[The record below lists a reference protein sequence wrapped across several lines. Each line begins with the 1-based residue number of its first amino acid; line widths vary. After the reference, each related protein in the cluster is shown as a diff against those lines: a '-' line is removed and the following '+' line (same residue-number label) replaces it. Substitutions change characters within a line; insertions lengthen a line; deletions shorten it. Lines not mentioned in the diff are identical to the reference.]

1 MRISEIAA
9 RRRNLLISIIRG
21 IIKENY
27 EVTREY
33 TVSEIET
40 VFYFRKRDI
49 AYNLKYFFEKKDDK
63 FILKKKMLN
72 EVQRII
78 NNHRQAFGQLETAKV
93 LFIKSFGRFY
103 DDYKNSK
110 GFSFDH
116 ERFRK
121 IYSDLHQVIQIL
133 HWGMLPI
140 LLKWLMINS
149 GKIPEDDIIAFYD
162 HYDMLTALLNEI
174 RGKGETM
181 ETKGD
186 DTLNRTMTFSVFT
199 RRWGHNDVYRIE
211 RTIDGWEVQHI
222 AINGKCA
229 KDGEGALMN
238 NLHHDCIFFP
248 EDGVKYALSNLW
260 EDAEDG
266 KVTPAELQKKIQ
278 QIADWISSVEKAVGE
293 NQPDWVNYY

>member
-1 MRISEIAA
+1 MMLSETTA

-21 IIKENY
+21 ILKENY

-40 VFYFRKRDI
+40 VFHFRKRDI
-49 AYNLKYFFEKKDDK
+49 AYNLGYFFEQRDEK
-63 FILKKKMLN
+63 FILKTEKLDD
-72 EVQRII
+72 VQKII
-78 NNHRQAFGQLETAKV
+78 QNHHQALGQLETAKV

-103 DDYKNSK
+103 DDRENSTSL
-110 GFSFDH
+110 SFDYKSMQ
-116 ERFRK
+116 K
-121 IYSDLHQVIQIL
+121 IYSDLHPVIEIL

-140 LLKWLMINS
+140 LSKWLMINS
-149 GKIPEDDIIAFYD
+149 GRLPENDVIAFYD
-162 HYDMLTALLNEI
+162 HYHMLTALLNEI
-174 RGKGETM
+174 RGRGETM

-186 DTLNRTMTFSVFT
+186 DTINRKMTFSVYT
-199 RRWGHNDVYRIE
+199 RRWGHSDVYEIE
-211 RTIDGWEVQHI
+211 RTIDGWEVHHI

-238 NLHHDCIFFP
+238 NLHHDFIFFP

-266 KVTPAELQKKIQ
+266 KLTPEDLQKKLQ